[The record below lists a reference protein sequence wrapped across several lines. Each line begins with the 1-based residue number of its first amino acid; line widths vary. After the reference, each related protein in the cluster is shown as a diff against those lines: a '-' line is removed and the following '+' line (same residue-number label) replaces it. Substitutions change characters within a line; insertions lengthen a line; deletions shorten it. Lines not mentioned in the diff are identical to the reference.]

1 MSASASPAPVPP
13 EKRPVAPAPPP
24 PPTESPVTAA
34 VRALRFG
41 ESALATP
48 ANAITLLRL
57 LLAVPTLVL
66 IEGEGASWVTFTFW
80 VVLSV
85 TDGVDG
91 WVARRDGTTRSG
103 AFLDPLAD
111 KFLTVGGFVAL
122 AARNSISF
130 LPVLLIAGREVAVS
144 AYRTAAGRRGVSLPA
159 RQLGKWKTVVQ
170 LVAVAIVIFPP
181 TDDWEWLHNTAVWV
195 AVAFTLL
202 SALDIFRRGWR
213 ETQAS
218 HEV

>member
-1 MSASASPAPVPP
+1 MP
-13 EKRPVAPAPPP
+13 
-24 PPTESPVTAA
+24 AA
-34 VRALRFG
+34 VRVFRFG

-48 ANAITLLRL
+48 ANAITLARL

-66 IEGEGASWVTFTFW
+66 IEGEGASWLTLTLW

-111 KFLTVGGFVAL
+111 KFLAVGGFVAL

-170 LVAVAIVIFPP
+170 LVAVGIVILPP
-181 TDDWEWLHNTAVWV
+181 TRDWEWLHNTAVWL

-202 SALDIFRRGWR
+202 SALDIFLRGWK
-213 ETQAS
+213 ETQGTA
-218 HEV
+218 

>member
-1 MSASASPAPVPP
+1 L
-13 EKRPVAPAPPP
+13 
-24 PPTESPVTAA
+24 
-34 VRALRFG
+34 AL
-41 ESALATP
+41 
-48 ANAITLLRL
+48 
-57 LLAVPTLVL
+57 
-66 IEGEGASWVTFTFW
+66 W

-170 LVAVAIVIFPP
+170 LVAVGIVLLPP
-181 TDDWEWLHNTAVWV
+181 TRDWEWLHNTAVWV

-202 SALDIFRRGWR
+202 SALDIFRRGWK
-213 ETQAS
+213 ETQAAS
-218 HEV
+218 

>member
-1 MSASASPAPVPP
+1 VSANAPDARVPPDEPPARPAPVPSD
-13 EKRPVAPAPPP
+13 PAP
-24 PPTESPVTAA
+24 TAA
-34 VRALRFG
+34 ARVFRFG

-48 ANAITLLRL
+48 ANAITLARL

-66 IEGEGASWVTFTFW
+66 IEDRGAAWLT
-80 VVLSV
+80 VVLWVILSL

-159 RQLGKWKTVVQ
+159 RQLGKWKTVIQ
-170 LVAVAIVIFPP
+170 LVAVGIVLLP
-181 TDDWEWLHNTAVWV
+181 TTQDWDWLHHTAVWF
-195 AVAFTLL
+195 AVAITLL
-202 SALDIFRRGWR
+202 SALDIFRRGWQ
-213 ETQAS
+213 ETQAGNA
-218 HEV
+218 

>member
-1 MSASASPAPVPP
+1 MSANASPAPIPP
-13 EKRPVAPAPPP
+13 GKPPVAPAPPP
-24 PPTESPVTAA
+24 PEPAVPAA
-34 VRALRFG
+34 VRVFRFG

-48 ANAITLLRL
+48 ANAITLARL

-66 IEGEGASWVTFTFW
+66 IEGRGASWLTLTLW

-170 LVAVAIVIFPP
+170 LVAVGIVLLPP
-181 TDDWEWLHNTAVWV
+181 TQQWEWLHHTAVWV

-202 SALDIFRRGWR
+202 SALDIFRRGWK
-213 ETQAS
+213 ETQGTL
-218 HEV
+218 

>member
-1 MSASASPAPVPP
+1 MSANASPSPIPP
-13 EKRPVAPAPPP
+13 KTPPVAPAPPP
-24 PPTESPVTAA
+24 PERPVAAA

-48 ANAITLLRL
+48 ANAITLARL
-57 LLAVPTLVL
+57 VLAVPTLVL
-66 IEGEGASWVTFTFW
+66 IEGQGASWLTVALW

-170 LVAVAIVIFPP
+170 LVAVGIVLLPP
-181 TDDWEWLHNTAVWV
+181 TRDWEWLHNTAVWV

-213 ETQAS
+213 QTQAS
-218 HEV
+218 V

>member
-1 MSASASPAPVPP
+1 VATQPETSPGFGPSALLTPANG
-13 EKRPVAPAPPP
+13 
-24 PPTESPVTAA
+24 VTL
-34 VRALRFG
+34 VRV
-41 ESALATP
+41 LATP
-48 ANAITLLRL
+48 
-57 LLAVPTLVL
+57 VL
-66 IEGEGASWVTFTFW
+66 IAWIVDRGAAWPAVALW
-80 VVLSV
+80 IVLSLS
-85 TDGVDG
+85 DGVDG
-91 WVARRDGTTRSG
+91 ILARRHGTTVSG

-159 RQLGKWKTVVQ
+159 RQLGKWKTVIQ
-170 LVAVAIVIFPP
+170 LVAVGIVLLPP
-181 TDDWEWLHNTAVWV
+181 TQDWDWLHHTAVWV

-213 ETQAS
+213 ETQAT
-218 HEV
+218 V